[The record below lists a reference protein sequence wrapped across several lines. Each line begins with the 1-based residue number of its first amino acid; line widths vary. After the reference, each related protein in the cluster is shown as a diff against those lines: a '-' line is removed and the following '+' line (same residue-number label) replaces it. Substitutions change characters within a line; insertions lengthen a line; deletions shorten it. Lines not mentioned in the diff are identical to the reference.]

1 MWQIEDD
8 FKSSPEGGGS
18 MYKKKSSKEE
28 ILTVCANCQ
37 KVRTEDGEWLQDLYF
52 LQKFPSVKISHSICP
67 KCLKQLYPYL
77 YEATLERTAS
87 GKQG

>member
-1 MWQIEDD
+1 MN
-8 FKSSPEGGGS
+8 
-18 MYKKKSSKEE
+18 KKKILKEE

-37 KVRTEDGEWLQDLYF
+37 KVRTDDGEWLHDLYF
-52 LQKFPSVKISHSICP
+52 LQKFPSVKVSHSICP

-87 GKQG
+87 EKQNQKAG

>member
-1 MWQIEDD
+1 
-8 FKSSPEGGGS
+8 

-28 ILTVCANCQ
+28 FLTVCANCQ
-37 KVRTEDGEWLQDLYF
+37 KVRADDGEWLHDFYF
-52 LQKFPSVKISHSICP
+52 LQKFPSLKVSHSICP

-87 GKQG
+87 ERQG